1 MAIVAIIAS
10 TIFVDFLH
18 YPIFFFCI
26 FFVVCFI
33 KSEEETFSLLEG
45 SRGGEL
51 RAASESYRERV
62 SLAQDVFDGEM
73 SRCRRRG
80 GRNEHH
86 LFRHGF

>member
-18 YPIFFFCI
+18 YSIYFY

-80 GRNEHH
+80 GRDEHH